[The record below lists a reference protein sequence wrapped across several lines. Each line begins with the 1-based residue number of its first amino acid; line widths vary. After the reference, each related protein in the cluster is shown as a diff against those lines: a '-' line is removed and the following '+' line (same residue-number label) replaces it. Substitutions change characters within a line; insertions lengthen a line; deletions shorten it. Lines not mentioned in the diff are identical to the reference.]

1 MKGRRIE
8 IRLLE
13 GLPEH
18 LQATILTGANA
29 RTVKPSATLQTA
41 VGNEALSWLRERAV
55 GQDHISFAFYKW
67 PPNGPAHYGL
77 LFAYNDRTN
86 ETLRVPFSETSGE
99 KDNIASWDEAE
110 IELHLFSLKQFGQ
123 PSAI

>member
-1 MKGRRIE
+1 MGRRIE

-18 LQATILTGANA
+18 LQATILTDAKA
-29 RTVKPSATLQTA
+29 MTVKPSATLQTA

-55 GQDHISFAFYKW
+55 GKDHISFAFYKW
-67 PPNGPAHYGL
+67 PPNGPAHYGIL
-77 LFAYNDRTN
+77 WAYNPRTDQ
-86 ETLRVPFSETSGE
+86 TLRVPFSETAGE
-99 KDNIASWDEAE
+99 RETIASWDEAE

-123 PSAI
+123 PTQV